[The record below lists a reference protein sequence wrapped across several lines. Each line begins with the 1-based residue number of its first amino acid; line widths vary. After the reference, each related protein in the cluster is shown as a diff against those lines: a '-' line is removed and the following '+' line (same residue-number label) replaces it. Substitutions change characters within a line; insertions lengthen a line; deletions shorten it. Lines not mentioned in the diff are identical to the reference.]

1 MFGSHRMKKM
11 RFFIEHGRGRWCF
24 MKSFV
29 DHDCP
34 SVVLRRRNEYREA
47 KILWETASSFKPPI
61 LRGFFWL
68 RHSPIQGEATRDV
81 VTACHCAQTYSTPE
95 HEVIQLLSAWRTA
108 RRHRERG
115 SSRRSGIRFRCSG
128 ETVTPE
134 DLGLFYKSD
143 IWVRV
148 AIFFSWLWRVINV
161 VSSFSLHNNHFL
173 QLWVETSDRNMLV
186 WGHLLR
192 LSLSKEGGC
201 VPVGTWSTQ
210 GHASEVSPQINLWP
224 VRSHSCFCTIHIRD
238 DPWNHLHSGDLI
250 RRLKQ
255 PSVYGSDEKHYEASP
270 KQRKQKSR

>member
-61 LRGFFWL
+61 LRVFFWL

-173 QLWVETSDRNMLV
+173 QLSWDVRQKHVS
-186 WGHLLR
+186 
-192 LSLSKEGGC
+192 
-201 VPVGTWSTQ
+201 VGTFIEALPQQ
-210 GHASEVSPQINLWP
+210 GGGMCPCWDLVNT
-224 VRSHSCFCTIHIRD
+224 RSCFRGIATD
-238 DPWNHLHSGDLI
+238 
-250 RRLKQ
+250 
-255 PSVYGSDEKHYEASP
+255 
-270 KQRKQKSR
+270 